1 MAHLP
6 EKILV
11 LVFALTLPSVVIWK
25 ISSQPKVL
33 GSSDQVLENYS
44 EQITF
49 WQTQV
54 SKYPDYRDGY
64 LKLAEA
70 YKKSGDVEA
79 ARQQVQLALRVDPNL
94 VLPLQLADLQ

>member
-11 LVFALTLPSVVIWK
+11 LIFALVLPSLVIWK
-25 ISSQPKVL
+25 INSQSQVL
-33 GSSDQVLENYS
+33 GSRDQVLENYP
-44 EQITF
+44 EQISF
-49 WQTQV
+49 WQSQV
-54 SKYPDYRDGY
+54 DKYPDYRDGY

-79 ARQQVQLALRVDPNL
+79 AKRQVQQALQVDPNFQ
-94 VLPLQLADLQ
+94 LPLQLADLR